1 MRQAQVAYS
10 ETDPDSPAARH
21 AKERRPIMEAPR
33 HSMNDLFSQLG
44 LQAGPEE
51 IERFI
56 ATHGPLPAT
65 VRLADAPFWTPA
77 QAAFLRE
84 SLLVDADWSD
94 VIDLLNEELHA
105 GS

>member
-1 MRQAQVAYS
+1 M
-10 ETDPDSPAARH
+10 ETQL
-21 AKERRPIMEAPR
+21 
-33 HSMNDLFSQLG
+33 HSMNDLFAQLG
-44 LQAGPEE
+44 LPAGPGE

-56 ATHGPLPAT
+56 ATHSPLPTT
-65 VRLADAPFWTPA
+65 VQLADAPFWAPT

-94 VIDLLNEELHA
+94 VIDTLNEELHA

>member
-1 MRQAQVAYS
+1 
-10 ETDPDSPAARH
+10 
-21 AKERRPIMEAPR
+21 MEAQL
-33 HSMNDLFSQLG
+33 HSMSDLFSQLG
-44 LQAGPEE
+44 LPAGAGE

-56 ATHGPLPAT
+56 AAHSPLPAT
-65 VRLADAPFWTPA
+65 VRLADAPFWSPT

-94 VIDLLNEELHA
+94 VIDTLNEELHA

>member
-1 MRQAQVAYS
+1 
-10 ETDPDSPAARH
+10 
-21 AKERRPIMEAPR
+21 MEAPR

-44 LQAGPEE
+44 LPAGSEE

-65 VRLADAPFWTPA
+65 VRLADASFWTPA

-84 SLLVDADWSD
+84 SLLVDADWSEA
-94 VIDLLNEELHA
+94 IDLLNEELHA

>member
-1 MRQAQVAYS
+1 M
-10 ETDPDSPAARH
+10 ETLQ
-21 AKERRPIMEAPR
+21 
-33 HSMNDLFSQLG
+33 HSMSDLFSQLG
-44 LQAGPEE
+44 LPTEPGE

-56 ATHGPLPAT
+56 ATHSPLPAA
-65 VRLADAPFWTPA
+65 VRLADAPFWAPT

-94 VIDLLNEELHA
+94 VIDTLNEELHT

>member
-1 MRQAQVAYS
+1 
-10 ETDPDSPAARH
+10 
-21 AKERRPIMEAPR
+21 MEALR
-33 HSMNDLFSQLG
+33 HSMTDLFSQLG
-44 LQAGPEE
+44 LPAEEKE

-56 ATHGPLPAT
+56 AMHGPLPAT
-65 VRLADAPFWTPA
+65 VRLADAPFWAPP

-84 SLLVDADWSD
+84 SLLVDADWSE